1 MKDYNFS
8 NNYENVDSW
17 SIEKDVISYSSE
29 LSYGDKLFN
38 LFSSYPNLLN
48 YLKTKKVLY
57 IPPLVILAG
66 VGIIEFISLF
76 SIINIKRLESK
87 HYEYEE
93 KVNSLNDINK
103 SREDYFQKLL
113 NFAHLNLLD

>member
-48 YLKTKKVLY
+48 SLKTYTDLRN
-57 IPPLVILAG
+57 
-66 VGIIEFISLF
+66 S
-76 SIINIKRLESK
+76 SK
-87 HYEYEE
+87 ASEL
-93 KVNSLNDINK
+93 S
-103 SREDYFQKLL
+103 
-113 NFAHLNLLD
+113 